1 MRGLLEEPSSPESLV
16 LTSHQILTPSSVSLC
31 FLMKA
36 PCHLLCF
43 HSGNGDHGTEKNQDP
58 ISLDGFIS
66 IQLHSR
72 ACRFL
77 ISHFTIKDEGQGRA
91 GGAVLS
97 AACPAEKQLSTW
109 RGVLGGQLWTPAANR
124 KGTL

>member
-1 MRGLLEEPSSPESLV
+1 
-16 LTSHQILTPSSVSLC
+16 
-31 FLMKA
+31 MKA
-36 PCHLLCF
+36 PCHLSGF

-72 ACRFL
+72 ASRFL

-91 GGAVLS
+91 GEAVLS
-97 AACPAEKQLSTW
+97 AACQAERRLST
-109 RGVLGGQLWTPAANR
+109 RREFLARQLWTQAAYR
-124 KGTL
+124 EGTL